1 MLNKIKIPPCFTT
14 KWYYDL
20 GNVLSHVVRK
30 AYESLAPQTHSP
42 PPTRNH
48 ALT

>member
-1 MLNKIKIPPCFTT
+1 MERSWNAPFIP
-14 KWYYDL
+14 YRRDL
-20 GNVLSHVVRK
+20 VARK

-48 ALT
+48 ARTQLS